1 MNTTTTTTLNAP
13 TTATG
18 VSPAA
23 EILTLVRDAIAVT
36 PRQRSAWMRGV
47 YLIAL
52 EMIDA
57 VEEVPA
63 DGVDSAENLRR
74 TLLRGAPDFATYT
87 FGGMLFRWDGE
98 IARMLLTPSRYQYYF
113 VDGHAMPGGMT
124 WYGLYARAVEQAWR
138 VIRDTWCRIY

>member
-1 MNTTTTTTLNAP
+1 MKNTTTLNAP

-36 PRQRSAWMRGV
+36 PRQRSAWMRAV
-47 YLIAL
+47 YVIAL
-52 EMIDA
+52 DMIDA

-74 TLLRGAPDFATYT
+74 TLLRGAPDWAAYT

-98 IARMLLTPSRYQYYF
+98 IARLLMTPARYQYYW
-113 VDGHAMPGGMT
+113 VDGHALPDGMT
-124 WYGLYARAVEQAWR
+124 WYGLYSRAVEQAWR
-138 VIRDTWCRIY
+138 VIRETWYRIY